1 MAYPY
6 PSTLN
11 ISNFIN
17 LKLTQSNFLLWKTQ
31 FMGLVE
37 SQDMLGFLN
46 GSIPVPSHILPSA
59 GDTADGNP
67 PQAINPRFSEWR
79 KSDKLLRGWI
89 TGTLSEETLGLVVGL
104 DTSAEVWTALQDTYA
119 GSTQEHEFALEQKLR
134 RHHRDRF
141 STMQEY
147 IRVFK
152 EVCDEFAAIGKPLP
166 DKEKVFTLLT
176 GLGKDYEA
184 FVTTMLKPPRPTFY
198 ELMSHLK
205 SHEIIRSMNTDSALP
220 SSHNQVFFA
229 QRNGRGSFRGRGGF
243 RGGGRHHSF
252 TSRGRGFSHS
262 GSISTDISE
271 PQLSSLSQALS
282 LPILPPYATSQPDAN
297 VQQRE
302 LYLSQS
308 LARNSNRTTACT
320 TERVITS
327 ASSLARNS
335 NRNTACIN
343 PSTCYCVM
351 FHYQDA
357 DTFSAW
363 HC

>member
-1 MAYPY
+1 
-6 PSTLN
+6 
-11 ISNFIN
+11 
-17 LKLTQSNFLLWKTQ
+17 
-31 FMGLVE
+31 
-37 SQDMLGFLN
+37 MLGFLD
-46 GSIPVPSHILPSA
+46 GSIPVPSRILPSA
-59 GDTADGNP
+59 GDTVDGNP
-67 PQAINPRFSEWR
+67 PQAINPRFSKWR

-89 TGTLSEETLGLVVGL
+89 IGTLSEETLGLVVGL

-119 GSTQEHEFALEQKLR
+119 GSTQKHEFALEQKLR

-147 IRVFK
+147 IREFK

-229 QRNGRGSFRGRGGF
+229 QRNGRGSFRGRGGS

-262 GSISTDISE
+262 
-271 PQLSSLSQALS
+271 
-282 LPILPPYATSQPDAN
+282 
-297 VQQRE
+297 
-302 LYLSQS
+302 
-308 LARNSNRTTACT
+308 
-320 TERVITS
+320 
-327 ASSLARNS
+327 
-335 NRNTACIN
+335 
-343 PSTCYCVM
+343 
-351 FHYQDA
+351 
-357 DTFSAW
+357 
-363 HC
+363 